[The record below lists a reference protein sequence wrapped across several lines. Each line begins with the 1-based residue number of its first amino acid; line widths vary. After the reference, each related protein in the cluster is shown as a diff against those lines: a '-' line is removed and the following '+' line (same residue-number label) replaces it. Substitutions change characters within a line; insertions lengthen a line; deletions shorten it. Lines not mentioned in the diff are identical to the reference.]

1 METFDSSSSITKFY
15 AFVYVFRNRL
25 PLEGGIITLNTQV
38 VRNRTLSSQ
47 DLFR

>member
-1 METFDSSSSITKFY
+1 METFDSCSSITKFY

-25 PLEGGIITLNTQV
+25 PPDGGIITLNTQV
-38 VRNRTLSSQ
+38 VCNRALSSQ